1 MKKAFFGLIFL
12 PLLLASSAES
22 EVRVK
27 NEVPGENATVET
39 KITNIVNDKE
49 VRVESD
55 QPGEIRVEVK
65 NGEVKVTSS
74 PEVQPTIIIGQEEQE
89 NQENQEEQ
97 EEIAS
102 RVKEIRTRILAFW
115 ESFISRL
122 KKAFFFHT

>member
-27 NEVPGENATVET
+27 NEVSGDNATVET

-55 QPGEIRVEVK
+55 QPGEIKVEVK
-65 NGEVKVTSS
+65 NGEVKVESS
-74 PEVQPTIIIGQEEQE
+74 PEAQPTVIITDLTQEES
-89 NQENQEEQ
+89 EEQ
-97 EEIAS
+97 AEEAVSQVGKIQ
-102 RVKEIRTRILAFW
+102 RRILAFW
-115 ESFISRL
+115 ENWLSRL
-122 KKAFFFHT
+122 RETLFFWR